1 MAQDIKVIWDTD
13 LMEGDISYSNG
24 DLVIDD
30 GLETAVLMSLFTDRR
45 AEDDDELPDPNSTD
59 KRGWWGDLVSDIDND
74 KIGSRQW
81 LLERSKTID
90 EVLENTKLYAE
101 EALQWMKDDDVVAD
115 IEVESERNDDKLYY
129 KVIIYK
135 SDGEIIK
142 MKYDTLWNNQIE
154 V

>member
-1 MAQDIKVIWDTD
+1 MAEDIKIIWNTD

-24 DLVIDD
+24 DLVVDD

-59 KRGWWGDLVSDIDND
+59 KRGWWGDLVSDINND

-90 EVLENTKLYAE
+90 EVLENIKLYAE
-101 EALQWMKDDDVVAD
+101 EALQWMIDDDVVAN
-115 IEVESERNDDKLYY
+115 IEIESERNGDKLYY

-135 SDGEIIK
+135 SDGEIVK
-142 MKYDTLWNNQIE
+142 MKFDSLWKNQIE

>member
-1 MAQDIKVIWDTD
+1 MAQDIKIIWNTD

-24 DLVIDD
+24 DLVVDD

-59 KRGWWGDLVSDIDND
+59 KRGWWGDLVSDINND

-90 EVLENTKLYAE
+90 EVLENIKLYAE
-101 EALQWMKDDDVVAD
+101 EALQWMIDDDVVAN
-115 IEVESERNDDKLYY
+115 IEIESERNGDKLYY

-135 SDGEIIK
+135 SDGEIVK
-142 MKYDTLWNNQIE
+142 MKFDSLWKNQIE